1 MRSRR
6 DQVQAHAY
14 MVGRLTSAL
23 VHGEPDAP
31 ESPLRRTGLGSFG
44 GLLVGTLLVAAL
56 LAWGLISP
64 VSKAAV
70 LTAGELVMA
79 KETGARYVYARHEL
93 LPVLNWSSALLLTG
107 GKQAMT
113 VVPTVTL
120 AGIPHGQPVGIV
132 GAPDTLP
139 AADAVNKGAWLVC
152 ALSAGQAE
160 VSVTIGIPTPVTPPP
175 PNGALLVGAQGDE
188 FLIWHGQRLKLDAS
202 WIASALGLGRA
213 SVTEVSP
220 AWLNAVPAGPDL
232 RPISVPGRGG
242 SGPTIGAVPTTIGQ
256 VLVTSNVGSPSE
268 FYLAEAGAL
277 VPITAA
283 QAAIVLG
290 DPSSA
295 GSSSGATGAP
305 VSVSPA
311 AMAHAPIAGQNLA
324 DTVDAP
330 SAPPR
335 DDSAGPGV
343 PCMDYRSASYHGA
356 SYHGA
361 SYHGAGGVPAQ
372 FVFAVPPPGSPRALY
387 SPGVSG
393 SSQTANLIDVAPGG
407 GAFVRSQAAPRV
419 GGESLFLVT
428 DAGVKFAVPS
438 ASAAA
443 ALGYRAGRAVAMP
456 ASLLGLLPTG
466 PALDLAPMRG

>member
-14 MVGRLTSAL
+14 VVGRLTSAL

-31 ESPLRRTGLGSFG
+31 ESPLRRTGLGVFG

-64 VSKAAV
+64 ASKAAV

-79 KETGARYVYARHEL
+79 KETGARYIYARHEL

-107 GKQAMT
+107 GNSAMT
-113 VVPTVTL
+113 VVPAVTL
-120 AGIPHGQPVGIV
+120 TGIPHGQPVGIV

-160 VSVTIGIPTPVTPPP
+160 VSVTIGIPTAVTPPP
-175 PNGALLVGAQGDE
+175 PNGGLLAAAQGAE
-188 FLIWHGQRLKLDAS
+188 YLVWHGQRLKLDAS
-202 WIASALGLGRA
+202 WIAGALGLGRA
-213 SVTEVSP
+213 RVTEVSP

-242 SGPTIGAVPTTIGQ
+242 PGPTIGAVHTTIGQ

-295 GSSSGATGAP
+295 ASSSGATGAP

-311 AMAHAPIAGQNLA
+311 AVVHAPIVHQNLA

-335 DDSAGPGV
+335 DDTAGPGV
-343 PCMDYRSASYHGA
+343 PCMD
-356 SYHGA
+356 YHGA
-361 SYHGAGGVPAQ
+361 SYHGAGGVPPQ
-372 FVFAVPPPGSPRALY
+372 FVLAVPPPGAPPALN

-407 GAFVRSQAAPRV
+407 GALVRPQAAPGV
-419 GGESLFLVT
+419 GGDSLFLVT
-428 DAGVKFAVPS
+428 DAGVKFALPS
-438 ASAAA
+438 ASAAL

>member
-14 MVGRLTSAL
+14 VVARLTSAL

-44 GLLVGTLLVAAL
+44 GLLLGTLLVAACL
-56 LAWGLISP
+56 VWGLISTGN
-64 VSKAAV
+64 KTAV
-70 LTAGELVMA
+70 LTAGELLMA
-79 KETGARYVYARHEL
+79 KETGARYVYGGHEL
-93 LPVLNWSSALLLTG
+93 RPVLNWSSALLLTG
-107 GKQAMT
+107 GNPAMT
-113 VVPTVTL
+113 VLPAATL
-120 AGIPHGQPVGIV
+120 AAIAPGQPVGIV

-152 ALSAGQAE
+152 ALRTGPAQ
-160 VSVTIGIPTPVTPPP
+160 VSVTIGIPTPVSLPP
-175 PNGALLVGAQGDE
+175 PNGALLVAAQGAQY
-188 FLIWHGQRLKLDAS
+188 LVWHGQRLKLDAS
-202 WIASALGLGRA
+202 WIAAALGLGRA
-213 SVTEVSP
+213 AVTDVSP
-220 AWLNAVPAGPDL
+220 AWLNALPAGTDL

-242 SGPTIGAVPTTIGQ
+242 PGPTIGGVRTNIGQ
-256 VLVTSNVGSPSE
+256 VLVTRNVSSPSE
-268 FYLAEAGAL
+268 FYLVEAGGL

-295 GSSSGATGAP
+295 AAYPGGTGAP

-311 AMAHAPIAGQNLA
+311 AMVHAPMVHQMLA

-330 SAPPR
+330 STPPR
-335 DDSAGPGV
+335 DDGAGPGE
-343 PCMDYRSASYHGA
+343 PCMDYD
-356 SYHGA
+356 GA
-361 SYHGAGGVPAQ
+361 SYHGAGGVPPQ
-372 FVFAVPPPGSPRALY
+372 FVFAVPPPGAPPALNSPAVSS
-387 SPGVSG
+387 SP
-393 SSQTANLIDVAPGG
+393 QTANLISVVPGG
-407 GAFVRSQAAPRV
+407 GAFVRSQAAPGV

-428 DAGVKFAVPS
+428 DAGVKFPVPS

-443 ALGYRAGRAVAMP
+443 ALGYRAGRAVTMP